1 MAMNKVND
9 NAPESTRTT
18 TLGENAISI
27 DERGV
32 MYLNLSDDYFEKI
45 DKYIVRTSWGFTSS
59 GGTSWD
65 SVTDVVVG
73 FTRS

>member
-9 NAPESTRTT
+9 NEVTSTRST

-27 DERGV
+27 DERGI
-32 MYLNLSDDYFEKI
+32 MYLNLSSEYFENI
-45 DKYIVRTSWGFTSS
+45 DEYIIRTSWGHTSS

-65 SVTDVVVG
+65 SVTDTVVG